1 MVQKLPEELK
11 EITGKFG
18 QRRGD
23 PTRNWRRRQQRKA
36 QKEGVITT
44 TTKLVAMKRRVR
56 VMTNPKETRERI
68 TTITMTKEG

>member
-1 MVQKLPEELK
+1 MVSGEEIPPGIGEGDNK
-11 EITGKFG
+11 GKPG
-18 QRRGD
+18 RR
-23 PTRNWRRRQQRKA
+23 
-36 QKEGVITT
+36 GVITT